1 MKAMILAAGRGT
13 RKGTLTHDRP
23 KPLLDLGAETLIERH
38 VRRLA
43 AAGLRELVI
52 NVARNGEQ
60 IKAALGDGARWNVR
74 LGYSVESDPPLE
86 TAGGIVKA
94 LPLLGPEPFLV
105 VNADVLTD
113 FDFARL
119 RVCRGR
125 GVLVLVPNPPHHSGG
140 DFGLDADARLV
151 PEPPK
156 LTFAG
161 ISILDCAL
169 FADLPPGRRP
179 LKPILDA
186 AIEQGL
192 LFGERHDGLWLDVG
206 TPERLAQAR
215 DLAREF
221 SDNPRGRAEIE
232 R

>member
-1 MKAMILAAGRGT
+1 MKAMILAAGLGT
-13 RKGTLTHDRP
+13 RMGVLTDGRP
-23 KPLLDLGAETLIERH
+23 KPLLDLGGESLIERH

-43 AAGLRELVI
+43 AAGVEELVI
-52 NVARNGEQ
+52 NIARNGEQ
-60 IKAALGDGARWNVR
+60 IQAALGDGARWR
-74 LGYSVESDPPLE
+74 TRIRYSVESDPPLE
-86 TAGGIVKA
+86 TGGGIVNA

-119 RVCRGR
+119 RVDRGS
-125 GVLVLVPNPPHHSGG
+125 GLLVLVPNPPHHSGG
-140 DFGLDADARLV
+140 DFGIDAEGRLTSGT
-151 PEPPK
+151 PK

-161 ISILDCAL
+161 ISVLDCAL
-169 FADLPPGRRP
+169 FADLVPGRRP

-186 AIEQGL
+186 AIERRL

-215 DLAREF
+215 DLARELHDTPVQ
-221 SDNPRGRAEIE
+221 SAIE